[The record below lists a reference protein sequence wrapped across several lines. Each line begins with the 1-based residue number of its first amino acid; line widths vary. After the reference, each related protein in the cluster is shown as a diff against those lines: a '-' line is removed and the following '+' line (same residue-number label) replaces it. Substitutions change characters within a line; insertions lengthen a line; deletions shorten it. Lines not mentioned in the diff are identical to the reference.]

1 MWWKGKGFVSWL
13 CAKKNLGWGMIR
25 LFLFLQKSETR
36 SQGKLLC
43 MYIYGT
49 DIIKLFK
56 LELNL
61 LQLICVSDLQE

>member
-13 CAKKNLGWGMIR
+13 CAKENLGWGMIR

-36 SQGKLLC
+36 SQGKLL
-43 MYIYGT
+43 YIYGT